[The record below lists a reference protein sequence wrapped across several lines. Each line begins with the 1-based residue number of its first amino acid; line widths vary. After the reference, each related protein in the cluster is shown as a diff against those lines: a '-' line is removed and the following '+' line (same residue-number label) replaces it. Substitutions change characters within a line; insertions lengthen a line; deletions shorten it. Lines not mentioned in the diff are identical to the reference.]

1 MKKLLLVLV
10 VVLSFLGCRKDKVSQ
25 EAAEKIGLVFSV
37 GGLGDKSFNDS
48 AYEGVKRVKEKQG
61 IDIKYVEPESVA
73 VMKDYLQSFADEGYD
88 LVITVGFYFVDP
100 LTEVA
105 TNYPDTKFVIID
117 GVVDLPNVKSVV
129 FDEYQRGILA
139 GASAALKSENGVTGI
154 VGGLEIPII
163 TTYIDGYRAG
173 AKMVNN
179 DIEVLV
185 NYAGSFSDPV
195 KGKEIAVMM
204 NQGGADVISHVA
216 GGTGVG
222 VMEAAK
228 EKNFYA
234 IGVDSDQKYLAP
246 EQVVT
251 SVLKNIDN
259 VVEGVVEEYTAGNF
273 KGGVE
278 TLGLKEKG
286 IALTEKVEGIE
297 EIEAIIEG
305 KVQ

>member
-10 VVLSFLGCRKDKVSQ
+10 VVLSFLGCGKDKTSQ
-25 EAAEKIGLVFSV
+25 EAAEKIGIVFSV

-48 AYEGVKRVKEKQG
+48 AYEGVKRVKEDKG

-73 VMKDYLQSFADEGYD
+73 VMKDYLQSFAEEGYD

-105 TNYPDTKFVIID
+105 ANYPDTKFVIID

-139 GASAALKSENGVTGI
+139 GASAALKSENGITGI

-163 TTYIDGYRAG
+163 TTYVDGYRAG

-185 NYAGSFSDPV
+185 NYAGSFADPV

-204 NQGGADVISHVA
+204 NQAGADVISHVA

-246 EQVVT
+246 EQVIT
-251 SVLKNIDN
+251 SVLKNVDN
-259 VVEGVVEEYTAGNF
+259 VVEKVVEDYTTGNF